1 MPSPEQTGTS
11 LANAVDVRAP
21 ARVHLGM
28 LSFGMPDARSF
39 GGVGVMLDRPAIQMR
54 LRRAPRLEARGLHA
68 ERALAAAQACVTG
81 WRLGDVGCSI
91 EIVSAGSAT
100 SSKVSAPSAS

>member
-39 GGVGVMLDRPAIQMR
+39 GGVGVMLDRPAIQVR

-68 ERALAAAQACVTG
+68 ERALAAAQACETQ
-81 WRLGDVGCSI
+81 
-91 EIVSAGSAT
+91 
-100 SSKVSAPSAS
+100 